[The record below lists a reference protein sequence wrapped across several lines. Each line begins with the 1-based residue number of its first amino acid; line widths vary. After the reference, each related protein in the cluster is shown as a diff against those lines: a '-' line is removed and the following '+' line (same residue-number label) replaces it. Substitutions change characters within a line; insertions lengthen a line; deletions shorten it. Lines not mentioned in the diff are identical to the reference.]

1 MSIAATYISAT
12 QFSAV
17 YDARGNK
24 DLTGQCAIG
33 TRIRVYCGTD
43 GYKYGVVT
51 DVSYSDPTTTVTIS
65 GDSLTTNLVSFD
77 HGNDVPSTLANHG
90 HTGPADGGSLDLSE
104 IGAATAQAL
113 ADEAAARVSGDEAA
127 ATARSLLT
135 PMTRMLNA
143 TFPLR
148 IDSADGASLSED
160 RAFTLVLASLAEILA
175 TGSTLSGKVVT
186 DTVLAAA
193 TKLLIS
199 TSATIYVATT
209 GSDSTG
215 TGASGAPFA
224 SIAKA
229 VSSLAGKLIASGVL
243 VTIQVAHGTYAI
255 SSTITINHPDADKI
269 QILGD
274 ATAETTVAVSA
285 VNASAKT
292 ITVAGDYTSSI
303 LAGDMVII
311 TGSSTSGLNGAYK
324 TSGVAYSGGNTVL
337 TCSVETFASS
347 TVGGGSLI
355 IKPCNRVILNCAS
368 GVTCFTMSK
377 IIYLIAGFRF
387 IGQGS
392 GRAAY
397 CAYSKTTF
405 DKCIV
410 ESFDIG
416 FEFDIISVFN
426 CGSVAVKS
434 CVSYGLL
441 CWYASVAKFYN
452 KIFFDS
458 CGCGVNVVSGAS
470 VYLDSGKGVF
480 RNNTTDCYPAANTVG
495 NLGACV
501 YIS

>member
-1 MSIAATYISAT
+1 MIATY
-12 QFSAV
+12 V
-17 YDARGNK
+17 N
-24 DLTGQCAIG
+24 LTTFTVVGDKTDTFLPGVNVRCD
-33 TRIRVYCGTD
+33 CGTD
-43 GYKYGVVT
+43 GYAYGTVVNR
-51 DVSYSDPTTTVTIS
+51 SYISPNTEVVIS
-65 GDSLTTNLVSFD
+65 GDALTSNLVEAV
-77 HGNDVPSTLANHG
+77 HGYSEPKSIATHGHSNLGDGGVVAHSSLSGIGSNTHTQIDSHLANVSNPHAV
-90 HTGPADGGSLDLSE
+90 TA
-104 IGAATAQAL
+104 AQAGG
-113 ADEAAARVSGDEAA
+113 VS
-127 ATARSLLT
+127 
-135 PMTRMLNA
+135 
-143 TFPLR
+143 
-148 IDSADGASLSED
+148 I
-160 RAFTLVLASLAEILA
+160 LAS
-175 TGSTLSGKVVT
+175 
-186 DTVLAAA
+186 
-193 TKLLIS
+193 
-199 TSATIYVATT
+199 SATIYVATT

-215 TGASGAPFA
+215 TGSESYPFA

-229 VSSLAGKLIASGVL
+229 MTSLADKRIAPGAL

-274 ATAETTVAVSA
+274 ATAETTVAISA

-292 ITVAGDYTSSI
+292 ITVAGDYTGSI
-303 LAGDMVII
+303 LAGDMVVI

-337 TCSVETFASS
+337 TCSAETFASS

-377 IIYLIAGFRF
+377 TIYQIAGFRF
-387 IGQGS
+387 VGQGS

-405 DKCIV
+405 GKCIV

-416 FEFDIISVFN
+416 LEFDMISVFN

-434 CVSYGLL
+434 CASYGLL

-458 CGCGVNVVSGAS
+458 CGCGVTAVSGAS
-470 VYLDSGKGVF
+470 VYLDSGQGVF

-495 NLGACV
+495 NVGACV